1 MCVSEVIIIKS
12 NDDWYYISI
21 HPYLTTHG
29 LLSSKVCLL
38 YFETVQSVDEEQ
50 KLGIKNANIKW

>member
-12 NDDWYYISI
+12 NNDWYYISI
-21 HPYLTTHG
+21 HPSTHA
-29 LLSSKVCLL
+29 LVSSKVCLL

>member
-12 NDDWYYISI
+12 NNDWYYISI
-21 HPYLTTHG
+21 HPSAHALV
-29 LLSSKVCLL
+29 SSNVCLL

>member
-1 MCVSEVIIIKS
+1 MGWCLQ
-12 NDDWYYISI
+12 N
-21 HPYLTTHG
+21 
-29 LLSSKVCLL
+29 VCLL